1 MAYFNEDNVNE
12 QINIKSETIPD
23 RPLLAPTAEQL
34 RDKASADELPI
45 MKQIDVLASE
55 QDISLSF
62 LKELLSLPK
71 NNAVKYLHAK
81 ARQAVE
87 NVYGDKIFLRGLVE
101 ITSYCRNNCN
111 YCGIRRSNRTLE
123 RYRMTPETIMSCCKE
138 GYGYGMR
145 TFVIQG
151 GEDPWWTDERLGDLV
166 SQIRAE
172 YPDCAITL
180 SMGERPRE
188 SYQRLFDAGSNRY
201 LLRHET
207 ADEQHY
213 HYLHP
218 EEMSFQNRM
227 QCLQWLKEI
236 GYQVGCGF
244 MVGSPGQ
251 TPETIFKDLQF
262 IRSFRPQMVGIGPF
276 VATQHTPFADEPN
289 GSVETTLRLL
299 SVIRLLHP
307 HVLLPSTTAL
317 GSLHP
322 LGRELGI
329 LAGANVLMPN
339 LSPVEN
345 RELYNIYD
353 NKICLGDG
361 IDHCYDCL
369 SARMAS
375 TGRRIVVERGDF
387 VG

>member
-1 MAYFNEDNVNE
+1 MDKTTKKQPSTDA
-12 QINIKSETIPD
+12 KSALIAQNCSVIRAEATADQLPTIH
-23 RPLLAPTAEQL
+23 
-34 RDKASADELPI
+34 K
-45 MKQIDVLASE
+45 IDVLASE

-81 ARQAVE
+81 AREAVE
-87 NVYGDKIFLRGLVE
+87 AVYGDKIFLRGLVE
-101 ITSYCRNNCN
+101 ITSFCRNNCN
-111 YCGIRRSNRTLE
+111 YCGIRRSNKTLE
-123 RYRMTPETIMSCCKE
+123 RYRMSFDQIMSCCQD
-138 GYGYGMR
+138 GYRYGMR
-145 TFVIQG
+145 TFVLQG
-151 GEDPWWTDERLGDLV
+151 GEDMWWTDERLCDLV
-166 SQIRAE
+166 SQIRAT

-188 SYQRLFDAGSNRY
+188 SYQRLFDAGANRY

-207 ADEQHY
+207 ADENHY
-213 HYLHP
+213 SYLHP
-218 EEMSFQNRM
+218 SEMSFQNRM

-236 GYQVGCGF
+236 GFQVGCGF

-251 TPETIFKDLQF
+251 TPQTIHKDLQF
-262 IRSFRPQMVGIGPF
+262 IRTFRPQMVGIGPF
-276 VATQHTPFADEPN
+276 VATQHTPFAEEPN

-299 SVIRLLHP
+299 SIIRLLHP

-369 SARMAS
+369 QTRMES